1 MMIRFVMPALLA
13 LWGSAAPVGVGTP
26 AGSVNEVRI
35 ASAGQETEITI
46 LTRGD
51 VQVRDFQLPDPAR
64 LIVDVSGASHAL
76 PRYDYEGIGRGG
88 VVRLRTSQFRDG
100 VVRLVFDLSRVQDY
114 SLERDGDAV
123 HISFPNPGSG
133 FRAWSSGSALA
144 SSGAEPGASGAT
156 GLGEGAEDTGVR
168 LAAGNRAIATAV
180 ERDVPAATPT
190 PARRVR
196 AARQA
201 SGQPRISV
209 QYDSASMLDVLAGF
223 SEFSGVSIV
232 PSADA
237 AKTVVRGV
245 DIRNQPWDVAL
256 DAILSAQGLGW
267 RKMESGIIVVDKLE
281 NLRGRDTLQTE
292 TRVFQINYA
301 GADSVAATLQKLATP
316 DKGQVVAYKGT
327 NSVIVTDQPPV
338 VARMDSLVSALD
350 RRIPQVSIEAKIVFV
365 DRSNLRNLGIGY
377 DLKDRRGAQFT
388 KPVQPTDQASTSGAG
403 GGTGGTSG
411 GQQSQ
416 FNQTFV
422 DLSGSSVAAVGNA
435 AAFTADNAL
444 QILAETAIGQFSL
457 FTFLEALQ
465 QRNLTDVQAAPAIQV
480 VDNHTA
486 RIQVGE
492 RTPLRILEPQAQSAQ
507 ATVNVQFE
515 DTGIILEVTPH
526 ITNNNEILVDL
537 HAERSEVQ
545 DRSDIG
551 GLGFNFSEQTG
562 DSRVLLND
570 GETAVIGG
578 LTESQVNRQER
589 GIPLL
594 MDIPVLGNLFKTQ
607 SRNEQK
613 RDLIIL
619 VTPHIVGGT
628 ETAGM

>member
-1 MMIRFVMPALLA
+1 MIRFVMPALLA
-13 LWGSAAPVGVGTP
+13 FWGLAAPVGAGTP

-51 VQVRDFQLPDPAR
+51 VQVRDFQLSDPAR
-64 LIVDVSGASHAL
+64 LIVDVSGASHSL

-114 SLERDGDAV
+114 SLERDGEAV

-133 FRAWSSGSALA
+133 FRAWSTGSALA
-144 SSGAEPGASGAT
+144 SSSREGASGGST
-156 GLGEGAEDTGVR
+156 GLGDSAEDSGVR
-168 LAAGNRAIATAV
+168 LASRSSATAAAV
-180 ERDVPAATPT
+180 ESEPPARTPT
-190 PARRVR
+190 PRRRAR
-196 AARQA
+196 AAQQA

-267 RKMESGIIVVDKLE
+267 RRMESGIIVVDKLE

-292 TRVFQINYA
+292 TRVFRINYA
-301 GADSVAATLQKLATP
+301 GADSVATTLKQLATP
-316 DKGQVVAYKGT
+316 NKGQVVAYKGT
-327 NSVIVTDQPPV
+327 NSVIVTDEPPV
-338 VARMDSLVSALD
+338 VARMDSLVSVLD

-365 DRSNLRNLGIGY
+365 DRTNLRNLGIAY
-377 DLKDRRGAQFT
+377 DLREKSGVRLGSPIQQGGQT
-388 KPVQPTDQASTSGAG
+388 SSTG
-403 GGTGGTSG
+403 G
-411 GQQSQ
+411 GQQQ
-416 FNQTFV
+416 QQQQGPTFV
-422 DLSGSSVAAVGNA
+422 DLTGSSVASLGNA

-444 QILAETAIGQFSL
+444 QILAQTALGDFSL

-480 VDNHTA
+480 VDNHMA

-492 RTPLRILEPQAQSAQ
+492 RTPLRILEPQAQNAQ

-526 ITNNNEILVDL
+526 ITNNNQILVDL

-545 DRSDIG
+545 DKSDIG

-562 DSRVLLND
+562 DSRVLLNN

-619 VTPHIVGGT
+619 VTPHIVGGAEST
-628 ETAGM
+628 GM